1 MATNLKFSADQY
13 RSIMSV
19 FNMLKDPCRDLTIQ
33 NGRIHQLSGSKTLLY
48 DIDLTKFFNTQSLYI
63 ANLKQQHVLLNMFAL
78 SNNEV
83 MLKIDTTKYTW
94 MDKKSK
100 IECTIPEP
108 GNLQPS
114 WLDPTKDRSINT
126 KSLGTKIFETVMD
139 RTVLDRIFQSSKA
152 LEANTITV
160 SVKDDTAKFVI
171 IPGDMLASTKL
182 EVHEVN
188 DLNDESFSLDSQ
200 YDISSFIMK
209 TEELKLSLHKNAV
222 LSEGLTLK
230 FEAVVDGVNVVLWS
244 ATKFVSTK

>member
-13 RSIMSV
+13 RSVMSI
-19 FNMLKDPCRDLTIQ
+19 FNMLRESARDLTIQ
-33 NGRIHQLSGSKTLLY
+33 NGRIHQLSSSKTLLY
-48 DIDLTKFFNTQSLYI
+48 DIDLSSYFNTQSIYI
-63 ANLKQQHVLLNMFAL
+63 ANLKQQHTLLNMFAL

-83 MLKIDTTKYTW
+83 MLKIDTNKYTW

-152 LEANTITV
+152 LEANTITLT
-160 SVKDDTAKFVI
+160 VKEDVAKFII

-188 DLNDESFSLDSQ
+188 DMSDESFSVDSQ

-209 TEELKLSLHKNAV
+209 TEELKLSLHKNAA

-230 FEAVVDGVNVVLWS
+230 FEAIVDGVNVVIWS
-244 ATKFVSTK
+244 ATKFISTK